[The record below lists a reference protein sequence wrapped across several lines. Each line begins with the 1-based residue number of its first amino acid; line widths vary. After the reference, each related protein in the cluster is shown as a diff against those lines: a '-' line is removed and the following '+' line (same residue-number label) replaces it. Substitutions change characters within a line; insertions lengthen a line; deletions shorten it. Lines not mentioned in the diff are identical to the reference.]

1 MNLFVGQ
8 VAAKTAD
15 KVAETPSELANL
27 LSGLISN
34 IPLWIAAAILMVLTF
49 VLAKVVRNTVENK
62 IIEKGIEEE
71 HKEIPILAGR
81 SSYAA
86 VLTVGITASLKVA
99 GIDITSI
106 IAAVAF
112 GLGFALKD
120 LIMNFIAGIMI
131 LMARQFTIG
140 DFIQVGNT
148 KGKIIEI
155 QSRATV
161 LRSFDG
167 TKIVVPNGQLFTD
180 QVTSYTSNPFRRI
193 EAEVG
198 IDYRGNLENALK
210 LCMKVALATPGILA
224 QPKPVVMVTEW
235 GDSDITIKVRA
246 WVGSRA
252 GWLRIRS
259 DLYRNLKKAY
269 DDYNINLA
277 WNVTQLIMD
286 KDLQANSEERMVEDD
301 EPAKVEPVASVAP
314 AITEGA
320 VSNVTPVTEN
330 AETVAAPGQS
340 PSQMA
345 TFIKETEEMDQ
356 MEH

>member
-15 KVAETPSELANL
+15 KVTETPSELTNL
-27 LSGLISN
+27 LASLLSN
-34 IPLWIAAAILMVLTF
+34 IPLWIAAGVLLILTF
-49 VLAKVVRNTVENK
+49 LLAKIVRSAVENK
-62 IIEKGIEEE
+62 IVEKGIEEE

-86 VLTVGITASLKVA
+86 VLTIGITASLKVA

-161 LRSFDG
+161 LKSFDG
-167 TKIVVPNGQLFTD
+167 TKIIVPNGQLFTD

-198 IDYRGNLENALK
+198 VDYRSNLENALK
-210 LCMKVALATPGILA
+210 LCMKIALETPGVLA

-235 GDSDITIKVRA
+235 GDSDIVIKVRA
-246 WVGSRA
+246 WVESRA

-269 DDYNINLA
+269 DEYNINLA

-286 KDLQANSEERMVEDD
+286 KDIQNGLVEKMVDEEPSSTAATVAIAASNNDPANNSTAAAPAPPTD
-301 EPAKVEPVASVAP
+301 PAKMASL
-314 AITEGA
+314 
-320 VSNVTPVTEN
+320 
-330 AETVAAPGQS
+330 
-340 PSQMA
+340 
-345 TFIKETEEMDQ
+345 IKETEEMDQ
-356 MEH
+356 MDH